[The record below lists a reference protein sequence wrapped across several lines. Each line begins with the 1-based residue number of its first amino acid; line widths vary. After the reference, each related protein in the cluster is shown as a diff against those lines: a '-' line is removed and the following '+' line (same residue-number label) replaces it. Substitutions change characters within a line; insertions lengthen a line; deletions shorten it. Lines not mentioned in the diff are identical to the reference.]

1 MDGSQNSEET
11 QAIEL
16 RGTCPYCLSTI
27 DVYLDK
33 KSRPYWIC
41 LPCGTRTFATKVTM
55 DSFQNSG
62 WIWTKKRPLAAL
74 RKWLKQVAKPMN
86 PRAEK

>member
-1 MDGSQNSEET
+1 MDGSQTSEET

-33 KSRPYWIC
+33 KHRPYWTC
-41 LPCGTRTFATKVTM
+41 LPCGTRTFATKVAM
-55 DSFQNSG
+55 DSFKGSG
-62 WIWTKKRPLAAL
+62 WIWTKTRPLAAL
-74 RKWLKQVAKPMN
+74 QKWLKQVAKTMSLEG
-86 PRAEK
+86 EK